1 MSTIDNKIVR
11 NIQNYNG
18 DVWSHTYKFDDIVIR
33 YFYKKVPILANICHN
48 PVSSFK
54 YTDIALETAIK
65 ALIRHAYNDVKS
77 LNIFEFEDDIH
88 FVQMPGLTKNH
99 PRLAY
104 FYLAYYGKTWY
115 EDRFN
120 AKMSDPEKYQRF
132 RESLNFLTDPK
143 QKLPFIEFVKITEI
157 ESLDQILFLETD
169 YNNSETYREFF
180 EKIPESARYDSIH
193 IWLNAFMEHYIEFSE
208 HGWFIDAN
216 EMANQGGK
224 PLPEKFRIF
233 SYRKMSYL

>member
-1 MSTIDNKIVR
+1 MSTIDNRIAR
-11 NIQNYNG
+11 NIQIYKG
-18 DVWSHTYKFDDIVIR
+18 EIWSHTYKFDDIVIR
-33 YFYKKVPILANICHN
+33 YFYKKVPIMANICHN

-54 YTDIALETAIK
+54 YTDVTLETAMK
-65 ALIRHAYNDVKS
+65 GLIGQAYSEVKS

-88 FVQMPGLTKNH
+88 FVQKEAKCPS
-99 PRLAY
+99 RLAF

-120 AKMSDPEKYQRF
+120 AKMIDPEKYKIF
-132 RESLNFLTDPK
+132 RQSLQFLTDPT
-143 QKLPFIEFVKITEI
+143 QKPPFADFLKII
-157 ESLDQILFLETD
+157 GRESLDLETE

-193 IWLNAFMEHYIEFSE
+193 MWLNTFMEHYIEFNE
-208 HGWFIDAN
+208 NGWFIDAN
-216 EMANQGGK
+216 EMAHQGGK

-233 SYRKMSYL
+233 SYRKMSYI